1 MASSVDIGTIAGT
14 PATYRAAARLPGVA
28 RAGRRALPL
37 IDWVTSRVSLD
48 SRRLE
53 RLVHAVEPTLSL
65 RDVRARVVAIRLE
78 THDTKTYVLKPN
90 GRFRGFEPGAY
101 LSLRIVVDGEPVV
114 RSYSISSSS
123 STEGLVAITVKRVD
137 GGIVSNWL
145 FHRLAVGDV
154 VEIGQ
159 ARGSFL
165 LPKDVPP
172 RILMISAGSGI
183 TPVMAMLRHVT
194 SLGAQ
199 PKTAFLHFARA
210 PEDIIFRD
218 ELAQVAARC
227 PSVGVTICVERAG
240 ADWMGPR
247 GRFTAALLEE
257 AAPDFR
263 EIPIYLCGPA
273 PFMAEVIKALEA
285 TGCDLANLRYEQF
298 TSGADVSAFLA
309 TSSLVRFTR
318 SGVETVVSRPR
329 TLLEVAEAR
338 GLRPEHG
345 CRMGVCGSCRCEK
358 VRGVVIDITTGRESG
373 DGAESIRPCVSV
385 AKGNVDLDL

>member
-1 MASSVDIGTIAGT
+1 MVSSVDVVGSIAGQRT
-14 PATYRAAARLPGVA
+14 PTARARFARVA
-28 RAGRRALPL
+28 HAGRRALPL
-37 IDWVTSRVSLD
+37 LDWATSKVSVD

-53 RLVHAVEPTLSL
+53 RLVAAVEPTLSL

-90 GRFRGFEPGAY
+90 GRFRGFTPGAY
-101 LSLRIVVDGEPVV
+101 LSLRVTVDGEPVV

-123 STEGLVAITVKRVD
+123 AAEGVVAITVKRVE
-137 GGIVSNWL
+137 GGVVSNWL

-159 ARGSFL
+159 AQGQFV

-172 RILMISAGSGI
+172 RLLMISAGSGI

-194 SLGAQ
+194 QLGAR
-199 PKTAFLHFARA
+199 PTTAFLHFARS
-210 PEDIIFRD
+210 PEDVIFRD
-218 ELAQVAARC
+218 ELAQIAERC
-227 PSVGVTICVERAG
+227 ASVSVTTCVERADEAWSG
-240 ADWMGPR
+240 AR
-247 GRFTAALLEE
+247 GRFTAGLLEE
-257 AAPDFR
+257 AAPDYR

-273 PFMAEVIKALEA
+273 PFMAEVIKVLEA

-298 TSGADVSAFLA
+298 TSGVDVSAFLSA
-309 TSSLVRFTR
+309 ASLVRFTR
-318 SGVETVVSRPR
+318 SGVETVVSKPR

-358 VRGVVIDITTGRESG
+358 KSGVVIDVTTGLESG
-373 DGAESIRPCVSV
+373 NGAESIRPCVSI